1 MGRFD
6 DLPRKMFHP
15 DLLPLK
21 RRIIGFIIGIPLAYM
36 IGKFYYRMPEWS
48 CILMTVTIAVFAA
61 VALFMEL
68 RSNRKDKEFK
78 NAIANGE
85 YHQDE
90 KWRQKYARYV
100 DKHDFKQVKGDSMRS
115 DLSLRYLSVSGI
127 VMLVISVLCLGA
139 AIFWKTGFADINGT
153 LAACGILFGI
163 WGAYKYLKTPVK
175 AFVKEC
181 GEKYPEIE
189 RSYLNGKMLT
199 YKKNGEHSCNSGI
212 NIGGNYTVIYNDK
225 KIDFIDNAEIESVD
239 RRITKTKHYVN
250 HIYTG
255 SVFTN
260 TLIIKLKRHSEN
272 ERARYYNVKLNEF
285 QVEMAYNALSVYSAP
300 AEASIMNKT
309 EMHV

>member
-36 IGKFYYRMPEWS
+36 IGKFYYRMPDWS

-127 VMLVISVLCLGA
+127 VMLCDLGFVFRCSYILENRICGYKRDSCCL
-139 AIFWKTGFADINGT
+139 WN
-153 LAACGILFGI
+153 
-163 WGAYKYLKTPVK
+163 
-175 AFVKEC
+175 FVRDL
-181 GEKYPEIE
+181 G
-189 RSYLNGKMLT
+189 
-199 YKKNGEHSCNSGI
+199 
-212 NIGGNYTVIYNDK
+212 
-225 KIDFIDNAEIESVD
+225 
-239 RRITKTKHYVN
+239 RI
-250 HIYTG
+250 
-255 SVFTN
+255 
-260 TLIIKLKRHSEN
+260 
-272 ERARYYNVKLNEF
+272 
-285 QVEMAYNALSVYSAP
+285 
-300 AEASIMNKT
+300 
-309 EMHV
+309 